1 MIWILISSYSSD
13 KSSEYAWIP
22 HPFLQ
27 TIQESTK
34 TENFATTSSSPS
46 CEVPR
51 IQFPSQT
58 DPPITVPP
66 YTTSNPTSVT
76 KAPSNFITS
85 YFQQFSKD
93 GVKDIINIKDRAA
106 NTTLSYYDT
115 VTDLQHIPRKCP
127 EGYVY
132 DMKTKTCNAQCP
144 TFEKMTYPHGKD
156 SSGVCTPKCTKS
168 YQYYD
173 IFTGDCKEC
182 PIGYKSDGNNNCIA
196 MEPCSH
202 GAQYID
208 HVSGCQSC
216 PFGQSFDASF
226 QCTSNCLSYEDYN
239 YDGTCSLKCPLDYQF
254 SDPNYGC
261 QNCPTGYLKDGSNN
275 CVLAPP
281 CPVGE
286 FRDSA
291 GRCLSE
297 CYVYDKYDAGT
308 KTCAPIC
315 SGSNPI
321 YNPLSKE
328 CIPCP
333 AGQVYS
339 GANNTCVPAP
349 TQPAPTCGPGYSK
362 QVDGTCKSYCD
373 YWRQNDTGNPTS
385 CVLKCPKTQY
395 FDNVINFGCVDCP
408 DGYTVNAYNKCQA
421 PPKAT
426 CGPGYIMN
434 PTTNECESYC
444 DDWRINDTK
453 NPRKCNLICPSP
465 NERYDTNQNDCIKC
479 PPNYEVNSN
488 NVCVEKST
496 ITCPP
501 GTTQQI
507 DGSCKTN
514 YCPEWR
520 TPDPAN
526 PFNCKLICSASQY
539 FDTTYAHGCVDCSAG
554 WGVDRYNKCTVE
566 LAKVDSVND
575 VGGSGGGGGG
585 GSGGGNGSGNTEVMV
600 TSVNENMVSFKIT
613 SPGGGTI
620 NYNTNSNPFDASV
633 TGIVVPFSVSLSSS
647 IPNVFTI
654 KFKNNTTKIITITSK
669 SGSDYTPTNNTYL
682 YKIVYNLIGGGGG
695 GGSGGATGDSN
706 WSGCCGGGGG
716 AGKVISE
723 KTFKITEASS
733 GGKITTTV
741 GTAGVGGATTSNGN
755 GNNGTD
761 GGSSILKVNDV
772 IVDTAD
778 GGKGGGGGGGGGGNN
793 CSGGSGGAGYP
804 NGYNGNDWAN
814 SVNGSAKGGNNGT
827 INGTGGSGGIGGKNY
842 NSGNGTNGSIGVATY
857 TAYYFIVT

>member
-1 MIWILISSYSSD
+1 MIWILIYPLLH
-13 KSSEYAWIP
+13 I
-22 HPFLQ
+22 
-27 TIQESTK
+27 
-34 TENFATTSSSPS
+34 ENFATTSSSPS

-66 YTTSNPTSVT
+66 YTTSNPTSIT
-76 KAPSNFITS
+76 NSPPNFLTS

-93 GVKDIINIKDRAA
+93 GVKDIINIQDRAA

-132 DMKTKTCNAQCP
+132 DMKTKTCNAECP
-144 TFEKMTYPHGKD
+144 TFQKMTYPHGKD

-173 IFTGDCKEC
+173 IFTGECKEC

-196 MEPCSH
+196 KDPCPGH
-202 GAQYID
+202 GAQYVD

-226 QCTSNCLSYEDYN
+226 QCTSNCLSYEQYN

-261 QNCPTGYLKDGSNN
+261 QNCPTGYLKDENNN

-291 GRCLSE
+291 GKCLSE

-315 SGSNPI
+315 SGANPI
-321 YNPLSKE
+321 YNPISKE

-333 AGQVYS
+333 SGQVYS

-349 TQPAPTCGPGYSK
+349 TSPAPTCGPGYSN

-408 DGYTVNAYNKCQA
+408 DGYKVDAYNRCQA

-426 CGPGYIMN
+426 CSTGYIMN

-444 DDWRINDTK
+444 DDWRENDTK
-453 NPRKCNLICPSP
+453 NPRKCNLICPSK
-465 NERYDTNQNDCIKC
+465 NEYYNIYQNGCVQC
-479 PPNYEVNSN
+479 PPGYEVNNN
-488 NVCVEKST
+488 NVCVEKT
-496 ITCPP
+496 KDTCP
-501 GTTQQI
+501 
-507 DGSCKTN
+507 
-514 YCPEWR
+514 YWR
-520 TPDPAN
+520 AVDPSN
-526 PFNCKLICSASQY
+526 SNNCKLICAGTQY
-539 FDTTYAHGCVDCSAG
+539 FDNIQNYGCVDCSDG
-554 WGVDRYNKCTVE
+554 WGVDRNNSCTIQLPLVDYVNVVSGGGGGSNTGTGGSNTGTGKFSLKSVTYVSGNDKDGFVLKFTFSVTVTGVTNYDIVDNNGTTLLNEKPPITQTTPELNISMGATDSKIVKLILYNGKNPVTTVTIPPLTLSVKTTTGNASGSYPIYSFYCTYTLKGGGQGGQGGQGGCGEDYCGYGGVSWGACIDKRHRTNPGSGGAVGINGE
-566 LAKVDSVND
+566 TKTGGFDIASTGTGGSVTVVVGNGGSGGVGTGSQGNGCPSNGSLGSFGGNTKITIGSKSDEAKGGGAGGSDKTGGA
-575 VGGSGGGGGG
+575 GGSGGGGGG
-585 GSGGGNGSGNTEVMV
+585 DGQT
-600 TSVNENMVSFKIT
+600 
-613 SPGGGTI
+613 GGT
-620 NYNTNSNPFDASV
+620 
-633 TGIVVPFSVSLSSS
+633 
-647 IPNVFTI
+647 
-654 KFKNNTTKIITITSK
+654 
-669 SGSDYTPTNNTYL
+669 
-682 YKIVYNLIGGGGG
+682 
-695 GGSGGATGDSN
+695 
-706 WSGCCGGGGG
+706 
-716 AGKVISE
+716 
-723 KTFKITEASS
+723 
-733 GGKITTTV
+733 
-741 GTAGVGGATTSNGN
+741 
-755 GNNGTD
+755 
-761 GGSSILKVNDV
+761 
-772 IVDTAD
+772 
-778 GGKGGGGGGGGGGNN
+778 
-793 CSGGSGGAGYP
+793 
-804 NGYNGNDWAN
+804 
-814 SVNGSAKGGNNGT
+814 
-827 INGTGGSGGIGGKNY
+827 
-842 NSGNGTNGSIGVATY
+842 GTNGNSEWKVYSINPST
-857 TAYYFIVT
+857 